1 MSLPTWMLHHS
12 LQYLR
17 RAHPYN
23 EYSGT
28 NVSQSNLS
36 PPNEKIVVVIVDVPK
51 SFLSLFSSG
60 RMAKIPKET
69 CCDTFNEINYYQ
81 IDFPEGA
88 PVNHKGLLTGASLLI
103 NAVYFE
109 NSE

>member
-1 MSLPTWMLHHS
+1 
-12 LQYLR
+12 
-17 RAHPYN
+17 
-23 EYSGT
+23 
-28 NVSQSNLS
+28 
-36 PPNEKIVVVIVDVPK
+36 
-51 SFLSLFSSG
+51 
-60 RMAKIPKET
+60 MAKIPKAT
-69 CCDTFNEINYYQ
+69 FCDTYNEINYYQ